1 MLPGPL
7 HGHHSRPGTPE
18 QKTWSTFPPKQCCG
32 AGPILTGSGL
42 FSAGSSSY
50 KKWPFNHTFFLQ
62 HPTFLTRKKSFIFK
76 NLYNLLLKVSSFEKN
91 KYNNCKYS
99 EPPVEGGSTAGG
111 ECYCQRDQLF
121 PPPTHFFGEPSFHRD
136 GNAQGDPCSVP
147 RDSLGKPSSL
157 VSGYTNADGGA
168 QILTKIIDLFRDTVP
183 KSCFTKYIRPSIM
196 QNLIISTKKR
206 QSIEVNHN
214 RFVQ

>member
-1 MLPGPL
+1 MKRTNTTILSIRSHLSRAAPL
-7 HGHHSRPGTPE
+7 LAANVIANET
-18 QKTWSTFPPKQCCG
+18 
-32 AGPILTGSGL
+32 
-42 FSAGSSSY
+42 SY
-50 KKWPFNHTFFLQ
+50 
-62 HPTFLTRKKSFIFK
+62 
-76 NLYNLLLKVSSFEKN
+76 
-91 KYNNCKYS
+91 
-99 EPPVEGGSTAGG
+99 
-111 ECYCQRDQLF
+111 F
-121 PPPTHFFGEPSFHRD
+121 PPPHFFGEPSFHRD
-136 GNAQGDPCSVP
+136 GNAQGDLCTVP

-196 QNLIISTKKR
+196 QNVIISTKKR